1 MTYSKEELNAAFQT
15 VFSERLP
22 ELGDM
27 PDHVF
32 SPRFEAKMNKLIAR
46 EAAHP
51 WAVSHTA
58 VKNALIAALVA
69 ILLFALSM
77 SVSGVRDA
85 LHNFIVRHFDTHAD
99 VIFDD
104 TGRKEIEHVY
114 EITELPEG
122 FELTEKSQDTE
133 NVEWKYEA
141 LNGEYIYFI
150 QMIPHADN
158 GISIDNEDNNIT
170 TLQVEDQL
178 LLIASLREKG
188 SGMFTLIWERDGYE
202 FRLIMYIP
210 GYTQEEAIQLYKS
223 IK

>member
-1 MTYSKEELNAAFQT
+1 MTFSKEELSAAFLT

-22 ELGDM
+22 ELDDV

-58 VKNALIAALVA
+58 VKNALIAALIA

-85 LHNFIVRHFDTHAD
+85 LHNFFTRHFDTHD
-99 VIFDD
+99 EVIFDD

-122 FELTEKSQDTE
+122 FVLTEKLQDTE
-133 NVEWKYEA
+133 NVDWKYKA
-141 LNGEYIYFI
+141 PNGDYIHFM

-158 GISIDNEDNNIT
+158 GTIMDNEDFRITNI
-170 TLQVEDQL
+170 QVGDQL
-178 LLIASLREKG
+178 LLYSERYGITGDVILA
-188 SGMFTLIWERDGYE
+188 WESDGYA
-202 FRLIMYIP
+202 FLLSIYFP
-210 GYTQEEAIQLYKS
+210 GFTQEDVLALYRS